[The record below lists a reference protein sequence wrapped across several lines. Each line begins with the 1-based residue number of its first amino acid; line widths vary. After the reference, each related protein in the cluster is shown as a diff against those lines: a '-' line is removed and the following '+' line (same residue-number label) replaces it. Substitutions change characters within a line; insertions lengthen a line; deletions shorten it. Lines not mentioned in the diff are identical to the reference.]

1 MHTKCGPRT
10 KEVSYHFWNICNWIL
25 EKYDMWVYTAAFHK
39 HGTELLGF
47 VTPWIFWPSDLPLK
61 EACQCLSIFR
71 HGCNYSRI
79 LG

>member
-47 VTPWIFWPSDLPLK
+47 VTP
-61 EACQCLSIFR
+61 
-71 HGCNYSRI
+71 
-79 LG
+79 